1 VDRDIDT
8 GFSMS
13 IKRDSASIYH
23 TQGGGGP
30 LRLTELFG
38 GQIFNDVYM
47 MNFTPKTP
55 KWLNTEADYL

>member
-1 VDRDIDT
+1 MSLLHNVTRGT
-8 GFSMS
+8 GDQY
-13 IKRDSASIYH
+13 ITHRV
-23 TQGGGGP
+23 GGGEGP
-30 LRLTELFG
+30 LRLTELFE